1 MNVTS
6 SSSSSS
12 SKKNSRATPATTPS
26 ASKSMKQLSS
36 TTASE
41 ERDSISDEQPK
52 KRASLA
58 DLRQQMTPKSDIGMI
73 MSSPESS
80 QPRREQQ
87 QISMKVYILNMEI
100 EESNDPIHMV
110 VAENSYAV

>member
-1 MNVTS
+1 MDVTS

-12 SKKNSRATPATTPS
+12 SSSKKISKVIPKTPQNKKVSS
-26 ASKSMKQLSS
+26 A
-36 TTASE
+36 TASE

-58 DLRQQMTPKSDIGMI
+58 DLRQQMTPKRDIWMI

>member
-1 MNVTS
+1 
-6 SSSSSS
+6 
-12 SKKNSRATPATTPS
+12 
-26 ASKSMKQLSS
+26 MKQLSS
-36 TTASE
+36 TTASTASE

>member
-1 MNVTS
+1 MDVTS
-6 SSSSSS
+6 SSSSSMPS
-12 SKKNSRATPATTPS
+12 SKKISKVIPKTPQN
-26 ASKSMKQLSS
+26 KKVSS

-58 DLRQQMTPKSDIGMI
+58 DLRQQMTPKSDIGVM